1 MARSCW
7 LVALFL
13 LACGS
18 NSDDGSGSGG
28 GGNAGGSGGSGATGG
43 SEEAGVGGGSGGS
56 VDAGSDAPVGEPG
69 PSLGAFQL
77 TYYWVTTE
85 EEFSGPKDTD
95 LYDSSCTLLATVPS
109 DFADSLALEGTGRLS
124 DGRVINTDGSCGC
137 ATSPCYLE
145 VDAAH
150 PWGYGVQNKA
160 LVPYRSFAVDKDEI
174 AYGTK
179 LYVAELDGVSVP
191 GDAPWGGFVH
201 DGCVSA
207 DDTGGAIV
215 GKHVDWF
222 VALKASYSTL
232 DGVLGL
238 NDVTVHEGGTRCP

>member
-1 MARSCW
+1 MG
-7 LVALFL
+7 
-13 LACGS
+13 GS
-18 NSDDGSGSGG
+18 
-28 GGNAGGSGGSGATGG
+28 GGSGGSGAI
-43 SEEAGVGGGSGGS
+43 VDSGT
-56 VDAGSDAPVGEPG
+56 DAPVGAPG

-109 DFADSLALEGTGRLS
+109 DFADSLAIEGTGRLI

-179 LYVAELDGVSVP
+179 LYVEELDGVSVP

-207 DDTGGAIV
+207 DDTGGGIV